1 MWSKVSCLTRKK
13 NNADVQ
19 VPTLP
24 PKDKYTTVPLGR
36 KTLVGHFLSHPIY
49 TSIHPTEKTLLG
61 KKYKYYLGKTI
72 FEYQETKP
80 SNKLIPAIFSEFQCV
95 ALFVVHTFHP
105 TMFLHTDVYLKEIH
119 LSQPSLISGFLKNPK
134 GSNILFTCS
143 TVASEG
149 TKKGNENEAKEL
161 IYFISK
167 FCSFIPQLIFAFR

>member
-1 MWSKVSCLTRKK
+1 MHIII
-13 NNADVQ
+13 
-19 VPTLP
+19 TLH
-24 PKDKYTTVPLGR
+24 
-36 KTLVGHFLSHPIY
+36 TLIY
-49 TSIHPTEKTLLG
+49 SLNYLG
-61 KKYKYYLGKTI
+61 KKI

-119 LSQPSLISGFLKNPK
+119 LSQPRLISGFLKNPK

-149 TKKGNENEAKEL
+149 TKKKGNENEAKEL

-167 FCSFIPQLIFAFR
+167 FCSFIPQLIFAFHLAIALYPTKFLPTVDHFFLFLIFL